1 MQKEE
6 VSKKQVLED
15 LLERVNERKPIII
28 VGLEQKEIPT
38 LHNFYPKKYYESIR
52 HLGFGFFE
60 GRTEHGKF
68 SFDGG
73 GAMRHYDFKEEGW
86 LSWSPLRTDNAEVTK
101 DLGYDFERVKQALRE
116 ILSGLSS

>member
-1 MQKEE
+1 MNN
-6 VSKKQVLED
+6 VSKRQVLET
-15 LLERVNERKPIII
+15 LYERVADGKPTII
-28 VGLEQKEIPT
+28 VGLESQDIPT

-73 GAMRHYDFKEEGW
+73 GAMKHHNFDGDGW
-86 LSWSPLRTDNAEVTK
+86 LSWSPIRTDSEEVTK
-101 DLGYDFERVKQALRE
+101 DLGYDFERVKKALRE
-116 ILSGLSS
+116 IINSLKISS